1 MKAKHGD
8 NKPGIFLL
16 MLEKYLTEYL
26 VKVKGYSDKTKAS
39 YTISFRMFVI
49 YVCELLK
56 INSSEITFRQ
66 LTQEVIEGFL
76 VWLEN
81 EKHNSV
87 STRNCRLAALK
98 SFAKYAEN
106 HDFVSASGFA
116 SVMRKVESKRGPALK
131 RAYFTIEELK
141 IFLDLPKLNTISGR
155 RDTTLLHLMF
165 STGARAQEMCDL
177 KVKDVVFLD
186 DERSRLTITGK
197 GRKGRKVIVGPEI
210 TKLLKKYI
218 RFRRIAESP
227 DAFVFRTQN
236 NPQMSVSCVEEIFK
250 KYIRIAKAENPK
262 LFLADS
268 YPPHSMRHTTA
279 VCMISAGVPISSIQV
294 LFGHAHIDTT
304 MIYAEITQPSLDETV
319 LAWSKNF
326 WAVPDEQPL
335 ESARNGSA
343 QDESNDDSSTVPD
356 FLR

>member
-1 MKAKHGD
+1 MKSKHGD
-8 NKPGIFLL
+8 NKPGIFLS
-16 MLEKYLTEYL
+16 MLETYLTEYL
-26 VKVKGYSDKTKAS
+26 VNVKGYSEKTKVS
-39 YTISFRMFVI
+39 YTVSFRLFVI
-49 YVCELLK
+49 YVCERLK
-56 INSSEITFRQ
+56 ISSAEIMFCQ
-66 LTQEVIEGFL
+66 LTQEVVEGFL
-76 VWLEN
+76 AWLEN
-81 EKHNSV
+81 EKHNGV

-106 HDFVSASGFA
+106 HDFASAAGFA
-116 SVMRKVESKRGPALK
+116 SVMRKTEAKRGSTLK
-131 RAYFTIEELK
+131 RAYFTTEELK

-177 KVKDVVFLD
+177 KVKDISFLD
-186 DERSRLTITGK
+186 DNRTRLTITGK
-197 GRKGRKVIVGPEI
+197 GRKTRKIIVGSDV

-218 RFRRIAESP
+218 RFRRIDESP
-227 DAFVFRTQN
+227 DAYIFRTQN

-250 KYIRIAKAENPK
+250 KYIKIAKAENST

-319 LAWSKNF
+319 LAWSKSF
-326 WAVPDEQPL
+326 WAVPDEQTGETKSGKKNL
-335 ESARNGSA
+335 N
-343 QDESNDDSSTVPD
+343 DNDDSQSSIPD
-356 FLR
+356 FLK